1 MSEKLV
7 GEMDDQAFEQLM
19 NDFIDRSNKVDEE
32 IPAELVFAMLDKAEQ
47 AKQTLRFDSIVIDDR
62 LVISTPVGTT
72 VPTNVREIEINL
84 PNVRLIV
91 KVAAMAA

>member
-19 NDFIDRSNKVDEE
+19 NAFIDRSNKVDEE
-32 IPAELVFAMLDKAEQ
+32 IPAELVFAMLDTAEQ
-47 AKQTLRFDSIVIDDR
+47 AKQTLRLDSIVIDDR